1 MCESICLLF
10 FFFFFKREFQ
20 VCLQKYYFSLRP
32 WPLEGHPIVS
42 LLTHLSLCL
51 SKNIQARA
59 LLSTTWSSCCF
70 VCSIELLRCQT
81 WWLLPI
87 ASSGWILRGP
97 LSRTHLDLITNPFLL
112 PKDQKSSGQLS
123 PFPLYSDI
131 FTFISKFT
139 PQWSKVPSLRACWG
153 KKVGRLWSTLNAK
166 EFGLDPV
173 TAQRALQGSEV
184 TNLDFRNN

>member
-1 MCESICLLF
+1 M
-10 FFFFFKREFQ
+10 
-20 VCLQKYYFSLRP
+20 CLQKYYFSLTP

-70 VCSIELLRCQT
+70 VFSTELLRCQT

-97 LSRTHLDLITNPFLL
+97 LSCTHLDLITNPFLL

-123 PFPLYSDI
+123 PFPLYSDF
-131 FTFISKFT
+131 FTFISTFT

-153 KKVGRLWSTLNAK
+153 KKVGRLWSILNAK